1 MKSTT
6 SDIFTAMS
14 SSNQFNMPRGPRIDQ
29 SSCEG
34 LGAKPENPLIK
45 VKNMKMAFELSEFV
59 FLCDRN
65 MAHE

>member
-1 MKSTT
+1 
-6 SDIFTAMS
+6 MS